1 MEKSSAKTEVKV
13 DRVNPFCHYKRQD
26 VKKDDTFKTFRF
38 DHLEYDKETGKTK
51 PVYAEYDLQ
60 AEIEAR
66 KEDAGFN
73 AMRTLIMQGK
83 AKAEDFQDD
92 GKHGVDNTL
101 LPKDPH
107 QAKKLADA
115 QSAKLGK
122 LAEKLGVKP
131 GEAITAEHLE
141 LLLEN
146 MVAKKFNEAKAVQEV
161 KQDEQGK

>member
-1 MEKSSAKTEVKV
+1 MDKQEKIKV
-13 DRVNPFCHYKRQD
+13 ERVNPFCHYVRRD
-26 VKKDDTFKTFRF
+26 VKTDDTFMDYRF

-51 PVYAEYDLQ
+51 PVYTEYDLQ
-60 AEIEAR
+60 AEIESR
-66 KEDAGFN
+66 KDEAGFN

-83 AKAEDFQDD
+83 AKASDFADD

-122 LAEKLGVKP
+122 LAASLGVKP
-131 GEAITAEHLE
+131 GEAISAEHLE

-146 MVAKKFNEAKAVQEV
+146 LVTKKFNEAKAKQENMSN
-161 KQDEQGK
+161 EQGK

>member
-66 KEDAGFN
+66 KRMQAS
-73 AMRTLIMQGK
+73 MRCAPSSCK
-83 AKAEDFQDD
+83 AKPRLRIS
-92 GKHGVDNTL
+92 GRW
-101 LPKDPH
+101 
-107 QAKKLADA
+107 
-115 QSAKLGK
+115 
-122 LAEKLGVKP
+122 
-131 GEAITAEHLE
+131 
-141 LLLEN
+141 
-146 MVAKKFNEAKAVQEV
+146 KAWR
-161 KQDEQGK
+161 G